1 MGFDVSFH
9 PVDLRLIHERLVPYI
24 MGQGSID
31 DLVEHAVRI
40 ARIRHR
46 ANAWGLGALKLSEDL
61 DDLSDDYDALE
72 QIEEE
77 DEESDG
83 LDDLD
88 EDSLVGVDELPPESL
103 RDPDEPYREELEGSG
118 IIVSPCFAD
127 GHRESTARGNGQA
140 ERPPLVDSD
149 LHVWGRPF
157 FVTAP
162 DPIAVSKVIDRYLD
176 ASPDAAD
183 AIAKAELGRLDPELA
198 SVVTLELEGDSP
210 SDEELAQ
217 SIRWKLDLLRRCY
230 QARRAGERSITLP
243 DGEEADP
250 SELLGREVPLALLE
264 FAANFRPGWMA
275 RGIVWPT
282 VLLHEAR
289 IDDAGCFEPPRALVE
304 PLARELSD
312 VQFFL
317 EATITENYMVG
328 GYVPPTKVSL
338 LRKHLEKNAERVLA
352 SSRARGWEAEC
363 KSALRKILEALA
375 DAERRH
381 LGFAEATEI
390 YSGIQGIMN

>member
-24 MGQGSID
+24 MGIGSID

-46 ANAWGLGALKLSEDL
+46 ANAWGLGALKLTEDSEEDL
-61 DDLSDDYDALE
+61 DYDALE
-72 QIEEE
+72 QRLE
-77 DEESDG
+77 DGDELSDG

-88 EDSLVGVDELPPESL
+88 EEALALADDLPPESL
-103 RDPDEPYREELEGSG
+103 RDPDAPYTEELEGSG
-118 IIVSPCFAD
+118 IILSPSFAD
-127 GHRESTARGNGQA
+127 GHRESTARGNGQP
-140 ERPPLVDSD
+140 ERLPLVDSD

-162 DPIAVSKVIDRYLD
+162 DPLAVSQVIDRYLD
-176 ASPDAAD
+176 ASLEVAD

-198 SVVTLELEGDSP
+198 AVVSLELEGDAP
-210 SDEELAQ
+210 ADEELAQ
-217 SIRWKLDLLRRCY
+217 GIRWKLDLLRRCY
-230 QARRAGERSITLP
+230 QARRAGQPSVTLL

-250 SELLGREVPLALLE
+250 SELLAREVPLALLE

-275 RGIVWPT
+275 RGIVWPS
-282 VLLHEAR
+282 VLLLEAEL
-289 IDDAGCFEPPRALVE
+289 DDAGCFEPPRVLVE
-304 PLARELSD
+304 PLSRELAD
-312 VQFFL
+312 VSFFL
-317 EATITENYMVG
+317 EPTITENYMVG
-328 GYVPPTKVSL
+328 GYVPPSKVPL
-338 LRKHLEKNAERVLA
+338 LRAHLEKHSERVLA
-352 SSRARGWEAEC
+352 RSREAGWEPEC
-363 KSALRKILEALA
+363 KSALRKILEALS
-375 DAERRH
+375 DAERRG